1 MYNVMTENQIPRLYD
16 KLTALTPISF
26 HILIY
31 IYIYIYIYIHT
42 IKGEG
47 DTALEAEAQLYT

>member
-1 MYNVMTENQIPRLYD
+1 MTENQIPRLYD

-26 HILIY
+26 HRLIF